1 MHYLHLTLLQAVS
14 SIFCSPTSSHVSDL
28 QLFSSVVICSTRFSP
43 WKNRM
48 YVSIGY
54 MLSVYHFQPNISL
67 CPIPLQHYLL
77 LWSLSSSFFSAHTL
91 SFSVPFPFHFSFYSV
106 SYFFSSQWQESP
118 FSLCLVYPTA
128 GCLAGRD
135 VDSMAG
141 QASSLDV
148 GASSQ
153 WLWSAWTGISRF
165 AISDMVRN

>member
-14 SIFCSPTSSHVSDL
+14 FALLHPVMFL
-28 QLFSSVVICSTRFSP
+28 ICS
-43 WKNRM
+43 
-48 YVSIGY
+48 
-54 MLSVYHFQPNISL
+54 
-67 CPIPLQHYLL
+67 YLAL
-77 LWSLSSSFFSAHTL
+77 LWYVPQGFLPEKIECMFQYATCCLFTIFNQIFLFVPPHSNTTFFYDLCLHPFSLPTHSLFLFHFPSTL
-91 SFSVPFPFHFSFYSV
+91 SPIY
-106 SYFFSSQWQESP
+106 FSSQWQESP

>member
-48 YVSIGY
+48 YVSICY

-67 CPIPLQHYLL
+67 CPTPLQHYLL

-106 SYFFSSQWQESP
+106 SYFFFLTVTGKP
-118 FSLCLVYPTA
+118 FFIV
-128 GCLAGRD
+128 
-135 VDSMAG
+135 
-141 QASSLDV
+141 SSLSHRWLFGWGGCRFYGWAGFFFGCGSLITMTVVSLDRYLKICHLRY
-148 GASSQ
+148 GA
-153 WLWSAWTGISRF
+153 
-165 AISDMVRN
+165 